1 MNDLARLGC
10 RTARAALVLLLAT
23 AGCGFGPKTLCRTRL
38 PYNEAVKNTS
48 DEQLLLNIVRLRY
61 SDNPSSIAVT
71 NIAAQFEL
79 AKKLQL
85 VPFFTAA
92 AAGDFGSYEGTV
104 LPGAEFDAADRPT
117 LSLTP
122 QDETEFA

>member
-1 MNDLARLGC
+1 MEVRGRRVGWVGSTTLL
-10 RTARAALVLLLAT
+10 TLLLPP
-23 AGCGFGPKTLCRTRL
+23 GCGFGPKTLQNTRL
-38 PYNEAVKNTS
+38 PYNESVKTTS
-48 DEQLLLNIVRLRY
+48 EEQLLLNIVRLRY
-61 SDNPSSIAVT
+61 SDNPSSIGVS

-92 AAGDFGSYEGTV
+92 AAGDFGGYQGTV
-104 LPGAEFDAADRPT
+104 LPGAEFNAADRPT

-122 QDETEFA
+122 QDEGE